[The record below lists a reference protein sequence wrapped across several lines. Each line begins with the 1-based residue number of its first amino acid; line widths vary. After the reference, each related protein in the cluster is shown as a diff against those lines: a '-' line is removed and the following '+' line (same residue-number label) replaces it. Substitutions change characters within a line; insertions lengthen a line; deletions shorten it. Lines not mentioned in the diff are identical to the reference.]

1 MLRRIPLG
9 KMLNLR
15 DLGGYPLQSGGRTA
29 WGRMLRGD
37 NPSELSP
44 ADLQWLLDREITTD
58 IDLRSVGEVEH
69 RPDQLAAE
77 PGFFYHHIPLVGG
90 ERLPNLEA
98 DVGRSYFEMLERR
111 EAPAQVLRTVAH
123 APGGVLFHCTAGKDR
138 TGCTAA
144 LLLTL
149 AGVSRADIL
158 ADYQCTELYIW
169 EMVQKIR
176 EIRPESAPFM
186 GRSKVEYLAD
196 CLSRLEEAHGS
207 VLEYLHWLGLTEEEL
222 EAIRKKLVLEA

>member
-1 MLRRIPLG
+1 M
-9 KMLNLR
+9 
-15 DLGGYPLQSGGRTA
+15 
-29 WGRMLRGD
+29 
-37 NPSELSP
+37 
-44 ADLQWLLDREITTD
+44 
-58 IDLRSVGEVEH
+58 
-69 RPDQLAAE
+69 
-77 PGFFYHHIPLVGG
+77 GG
-90 ERLPNLEA
+90 ERLPNLEK

-111 EAPAQVLRTVAH
+111 EAPAQVLRAVAH

-158 ADYQCTELYIW
+158 ADYQCTELYIQ
-169 EMVQKIR
+169 EMVRKIR
-176 EIRPESAPFM
+176 ELRPESAPFM
-186 GRSKVEYLAD
+186 GRSKVEYLED

-207 VLEYLHWLGLTEEEL
+207 VLEYLRWLGLAEGEL